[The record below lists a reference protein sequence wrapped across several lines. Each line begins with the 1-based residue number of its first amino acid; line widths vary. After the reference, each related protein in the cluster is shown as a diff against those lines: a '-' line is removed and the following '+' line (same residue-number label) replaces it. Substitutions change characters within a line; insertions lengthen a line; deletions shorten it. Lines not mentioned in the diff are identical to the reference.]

1 MKISKVPAFMP
12 RQEDLPVVDGQPN
25 RRNPQHIFEETV
37 PFTVRLVGNED
48 DLRKAVQV
56 RHTAYARHVPVFAET
71 LRSAEVSDNEEGV
84 VVLLAESKLDGSP
97 LGTMRIHT
105 NDFRPLYLEQSVQ
118 LPDHLRNCR
127 LAEATR
133 LGVALGKEG
142 RLVTTMLFKAFFQFC
157 QHTEVEWMVVAGRS
171 PVDRQYDRLM
181 FEDVFPGMGY
191 IPLLHA
197 NNMPHRVMSF
207 NVETAQAR
215 WAQAG
220 HSLYDFI
227 FRTRH
232 PDIHL
237 GSLSLRSKR
246 VPWHTK
252 ANAAKVNQ
260 AHV

>member
-1 MKISKVPAFMP
+1 MKINKVPAFVA
-12 RQEDLPVVDGQPN
+12 RQEDVADAEAHGIAHH
-25 RRNPQHIFEETV
+25 PQHIFEETV

-56 RHTAYARHVPVFAET
+56 RHTAYARHVPTFAET
-71 LRSAEVSDNEEGV
+71 LKSAEASDNEEGV

-97 LGTMRIHT
+97 LGTMRVHT

-237 GSLSLRSKR
+237 GALSLRAKR
-246 VPWHTK
+246 VPWHSKPGTVES
-252 ANAAKVNQ
+252 AQV
-260 AHV
+260 HV